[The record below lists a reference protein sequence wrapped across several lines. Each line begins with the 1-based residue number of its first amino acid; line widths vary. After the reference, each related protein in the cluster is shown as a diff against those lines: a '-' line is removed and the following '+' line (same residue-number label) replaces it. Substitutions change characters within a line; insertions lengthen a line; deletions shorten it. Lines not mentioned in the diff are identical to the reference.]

1 MTGDLPMQDTKSP
14 KTVQRRG
21 LFATLGLG
29 GAAAAAT
36 AVASVIIAAPEPA
49 EAMTPAGGKAGSHY
63 KESEHIKKFYKV
75 NSY

>member
-1 MTGDLPMQDTKSP
+1 MSDTKQP

-21 LFATLGLG
+21 FFATIGLG

-36 AVASVIIAAPEPA
+36 AVASVVIAEPA
-49 EAMTPAGGKAGSHY
+49 QAMKPSGGKAGSHY
-63 KESEHIKKFYKV
+63 QESEHIKQFYKV